1 MYKSIIGKHFFTHH
15 CSTCSISEIIF
26 IEKDFIHFC
35 WWKKVSVTNFH
46 KKWDLMERMPLSTI
60 TNKKTVAFSKIY
72 ILPLMQEKFEDAKGV
87 IRKCKP

>member
-1 MYKSIIGKHFFTHH
+1 LKKILSIFVGGKRSVLPI
-15 CSTCSISEIIF
+15 ST
-26 IEKDFIHFC
+26 
-35 WWKKVSVTNFH
+35 
-46 KKWDLMERMPLSTI
+46 KKWDLMERVPLSTI